1 MIFYVFFFRP
11 PLFSLS
17 IQTLSIHHTSP
28 GFFPAS
34 PCAGLPDPSI
44 PRFDPFSLSIP
55 LLEGASNKTY
65 ASIWPVV
72 EELKDIMQPDYV
84 IVQCGTDALAGD
96 PCATFNWSLGGGEG
110 SLGWCMSRILD
121 KWQGKKLLL
130 GGGGYNSPNAARA
143 WAYVTSIAVRVL
155 ALIHC
160 RCFMS
165 CVAGTTAR
173 PGY

>member
-1 MIFYVFFFRP
+1 M
-11 PLFSLS
+11 
-17 IQTLSIHHTSP
+17 
-28 GFFPAS
+28 
-34 PCAGLPDPSI
+34 
-44 PRFDPFSLSIP
+44 
-55 LLEGASNKTY
+55 
-65 ASIWPVV
+65 